1 MPSHIILLGVAAG
14 FFHLVNST
22 DNALLDNRGMTY
34 MLAYCVIGIY
44 VSAWLFMRFA
54 VVYWLSVEEETM
66 KTLAVVAGLALGLV
80 FGWVAVGK
88 FVGYRK

>member
-54 VVYWLSVEEETM
+54 VVY
-66 KTLAVVAGLALGLV
+66 
-80 FGWVAVGK
+80 
-88 FVGYRK
+88 